1 MVQRILRLFHYEFG
15 GLHRAAVLL
24 AMSAILSSFLGLIRD
39 RLLAGTFG
47 AGRSLDIYYASFRV
61 PDILY
66 NLVAL
71 SLVSVTVLIPLF
83 LEKVKDSKRDA
94 RVFLNGV
101 LTVFL
106 GVMIFLA
113 LMFFIFAPAL
123 AKIIAPGFSAQ
134 DIARLVVLTRI
145 MLLSS
150 ILLGLSNLLSTVI
163 QSYRRFF
170 IYALSPLFYNAGIIF
185 GIIFLYPVFGMKGLA
200 FGVVLGAFLH
210 AFIQVPGLIKLGY
223 APRLSFNI
231 SFADIKKVL
240 LFSLPRSI
248 GLGTQQI
255 VLIFITAI
263 ASALSAG
270 SIAVFHFSLNL
281 QSVALNV
288 VGVSYS
294 VAAFP
299 TLAKLFVNNQ
309 KKEFLKHTVSAA
321 RQIIFWS
328 VPASVFFIVLR
339 AQIVRTILGTGFFSW
354 SDTRLVAAGVA
365 LFSVSITAQA
375 LVVLF
380 VRAFY
385 AAGKTKKP
393 LVVNLFSSVCIIAL
407 SFLLVRVLSLS
418 APAGEFFEKI
428 MRVEGIGGTE
438 MLALPLAFSLGM
450 IFNAM
455 VLIRSF
461 SKFVDFP
468 ILKSVRIMF
477 IQVLGASLL
486 MGAVSFFFL
495 RVLDNLFDIHTTI
508 GVFLQGFVAGVFGI
522 MVWYASLRSAGNGE
536 LKEITDSLKQKF
548 WKTPVIAPEPNE
560 L

>member
-1 MVQRILRLFHYEFG
+1 MVQRILKLFHHEFG

-24 AMSAILSSFLGLIRD
+24 AMSAIISSFLGLIRD
-39 RLLAGTFG
+39 RLLAGAFG
-47 AGRSLDIYYASFRV
+47 AGRPLDIYYASFRI

-83 LEKVKDSKRDA
+83 LEKIKDSQENA
-94 RVFLNGV
+94 RAFLNGI

-106 GVMIFLA
+106 GIMVLLA
-113 LMFFIFAPAL
+113 LAFFVFAPAL
-123 AKIIAPGFSAQ
+123 AKMIAPGFSAQ
-134 DIARLVVLTRI
+134 DAARLVLLTRI

-150 ILLGLSNLLSTVI
+150 IFLGISNLLSTVI

-170 IYALSPLFYNAGIIF
+170 IYALSPLFYNGGIIF
-185 GIIFLYPVFGMKGLA
+185 GILFLYPIFGMKGLA
-200 FGVVLGAFLH
+200 FGVVFGAFLH
-210 AFIQVPGLIKLGY
+210 AFVQLPGLMKLGF
-223 APRLSFNI
+223 APRLSFNA
-231 SFADIKKVL
+231 SFADIKKVV
-240 LFSLPRSI
+240 LFSLPRSL
-248 GLGTQQI
+248 GLGAQQI
-255 VLIFITAI
+255 VLVFITAI

-281 QSVALNV
+281 QSVALNI

-299 TLAKLFVNNQ
+299 TLAKLFVNNR
-309 KKEFLKHTVSAA
+309 KREFLGHTISAA
-321 RQIIFWS
+321 RQIVFWS
-328 VPASVFFIVLR
+328 VPTSVFFIVLR

-393 LVVNLFSSVCIIAL
+393 LFVNLFSSACIIAL
-407 SFLLVRVLSLS
+407 SFLFVRILSLN
-418 APAGEFFEKI
+418 APIRGAFEKI
-428 MRVEGIGGTE
+428 MRVEGVGGTE

-468 ILKSVRIMF
+468 ILKSVKNMF
-477 IQVLGASLL
+477 VQVFGASLL

-495 RVLDNLFDIHTTI
+495 RVLDNLFDIHTAV
-508 GVFLQGFVAGVFGI
+508 GVFLQGFAAGVFGI
-522 MVWYASLRSAGNGE
+522 AVWYASLRFAGNRE
-536 LKEITDSLKQKF
+536 LKEITGSLKQKF
-548 WKTPVIAPEPNE
+548 WQTPVIAPEPKE